1 MARLMLKLAYPA
13 DEIKRIFRIALP
25 GSHLDY
31 HYGHIPRTAPS
42 ASPREASAGMEA
54 AMPAL
59 SRMESGF
66 LISHGATA
74 ASGAI
79 DRGFA
84 MGLLL
89 IGLQYL
95 HEGRQAE

>member
-1 MARLMLKLAYPA
+1 
-13 DEIKRIFRIALP
+13 
-25 GSHLDY
+25 
-31 HYGHIPRTAPS
+31 
-42 ASPREASAGMEA
+42 MEA

-59 SRMESGF
+59 SRTESRI

-79 DRGFA
+79 DRGMGFA

>member
-1 MARLMLKLAYPA
+1 MA
-13 DEIKRIFRIALP
+13 
-25 GSHLDY
+25 
-31 HYGHIPRTAPS
+31 
-42 ASPREASAGMEA
+42 A

-59 SRMESGF
+59 SRTESRI
-66 LISHGATA
+66 LISHSATA